1 MKSPFYFIVKPLG
14 GKRYDNE
21 KLIGGVDF
29 FLSSSEEDFKTS
41 NRKAVVVSTPLWYD
55 GPIAEGDLL
64 LVHHN
69 VFKFYND
76 MKGRRRSGRSYLF
89 DDMFFVDVDQFFM
102 YCKDREWHAHSKY
115 CFVSPTKVDEGMS
128 LDNSSNVSALV
139 GIMEYPNDY
148 LVEKGINKGDLISFS
163 PDSEYEFYL
172 DDKKMYRIF
181 DHQITMKL

>member
-1 MKSPFYFIVKPLG
+1 MKSPFYFIVKPLN

-21 KLIGGVDF
+21 KSIGGVDVI
-29 FLSSSEEDFKTS
+29 LSSSEEDFKVS
-41 NRKAVVVSTPLWYD
+41 NRKAVVVSTPLGYD

-89 DDMFFVDVDQFFM
+89 DDMFFVDVEQFFM
-102 YCKDREWHAHSKY
+102 YCKNDVWHAHSKY
-115 CFVSPTKVDEGMS
+115 CFVSPTKMDEGMS
-128 LDNSSNVSALV
+128 LVNSSSISDFV

-148 LVEKGINKGDLISFS
+148 LTSKGINKGDLITFT

>member
-21 KLIGGVDF
+21 KSIGGVDF

-41 NRKAVVVSTPLWYD
+41 NRKAVVVSTPLDYD

-89 DDMFFVDVDQFFM
+89 DDMFLVDVDQFFM
-102 YCKDREWHAHSKY
+102 YCKDDVWHAHSKY

-128 LDNSSNVSALV
+128 LDNSSSVSALV
-139 GIMEYPNDY
+139 GVMEYPNEY
-148 LVEKGINKGDLISFS
+148 LVENGN
-163 PDSEYEFYL
+163 
-172 DDKKMYRIF
+172 
-181 DHQITMKL
+181 Q